1 PHVLRRGMLRH
12 GDRTN
17 GGCGGEGRPA
27 EREEVPRGVLHG
39 GHMERE
45 GGDHGGAALLRPRGP
60 DEADWTRVMVT
71 YVKAVPRGFGYPKSP
86 GEPFWDPPS
95 NRSRRQAHSDYQT
108 RERDSPIISV
118 RSRDSRRRREAFSFG
133 SGHSLA

>member
-1 PHVLRRGMLRH
+1 SRRGRQPPVRGRGMLRNDD
-12 GDRTN
+12 GTN
-17 GGCGGEGRPA
+17 DGCGGEGHPA
-27 EREEVPRGVLHG
+27 CREEVPREVLHG

-45 GGDHGGAALLRPRGP
+45 GGDDGGAALLRPRGP

-86 GEPFWDPPS
+86 GEPFRDPPS
-95 NRSRRQAHSDYQT
+95 NRSLRQAHPDYQT

-118 RSRDSRRRREAFSFG
+118 RSRDGSRSRGAVSF
-133 SGHSLA
+133 